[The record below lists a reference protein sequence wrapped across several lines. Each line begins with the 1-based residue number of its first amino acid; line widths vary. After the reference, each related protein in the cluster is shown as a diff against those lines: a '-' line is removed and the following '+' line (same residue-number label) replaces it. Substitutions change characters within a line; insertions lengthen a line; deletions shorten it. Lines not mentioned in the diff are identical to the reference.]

1 MTTHQAIT
9 ILRQHN
15 QWRRGDDTIEMQEPK
30 DIGEAIDVAVV
41 IMEMV
46 ISDVD
51 KPLDKPILYDL

>member
-1 MTTHQAIT
+1 MTTQQAIT

-15 QWRRGDDTIEMQEPK
+15 AWRRGDDTPMQEPK
-30 DIGEAIDVAVV
+30 DIGEAIEVAVV

-51 KPLDKPILYDL
+51 KPLDKPMLYDL

>member
-1 MTTHQAIT
+1 MTTQQAIT

-15 QWRRGDDTIEMQEPK
+15 LWRRGDDTIEMQEPK
-30 DIGEAIDVAVV
+30 YIGEAIDVAVA

-51 KPLDKPILYDL
+51 TVE